1 MVTNVESTDFENKVK
16 EIECL
21 NNEIMDLKNDIN
33 NKEKELHK
41 SKLEIRELTVK
52 LTLLN
57 ENQQFEKDIME
68 END

>member
-1 MVTNVESTDFENKVK
+1 
-16 EIECL
+16 
-21 NNEIMDLKNDIN
+21 MDLKNDIN